1 MKKLFILLS
10 LCIFVIACGNR
21 QKPAMD
27 VVGDMM
33 TPTEEPFAG
42 VPRITVSDAL
52 MQDKITGPW
61 LWMTAPTESGKGGA
75 KSIDID
81 SLAVASDGI
90 VTEMD
95 VATNGVAEG
104 DLVGDLAWTLGTIA
118 TEPSYLGNIND
129 LMNDIGL
136 TDGSVNDH
144 SSYALINL
152 VSDTDQSDVTMQVG
166 SDDAIK
172 VWLNGEVVHNNP
184 VDRDAVDFQ
193 DKFTVDLKA
202 GGNLLLVK
210 VSERL
215 GGWDMFVGVGDT
227 SKPTEEA
234 VEEVVIEEE
243 PAEEEAG
250 EEVVIEDD
258 EPAEEEAVEEAVIEE
273 EPAEE
278 EAVEEVVIEEEP
290 AEEETVEEDE

>member
-27 VVGDMM
+27 AVGDMM

-61 LWMTAPTESGKGGA
+61 LWMIAPTESGKGGA

-118 TEPSYLGNIND
+118 TEASYPAGNIND

-136 TDGSVNDH
+136 TDGSVDEH

-184 VDRDAVDFQ
+184 VDRSSDGFQ

-210 VSERL
+210 VSERF
-215 GGWDMFVGVGDT
+215 GEWDMFVGVGDT

-234 VEEVVIEEE
+234 
-243 PAEEEAG
+243 G
-250 EEVVIEDD
+250 EEVEIGD
-258 EPAEEEAVEEAVIEE
+258 EPAEEEPGEEAVIEE
-273 EPAEE
+273 EAAEE
-278 EAVEEVVIEEEP
+278 EP
-290 AEEETVEEDE
+290 GEEDE